1 MSSQHLFSTFHTKK
15 INVFF
20 DESGKIGQ
28 RPNLLGAISI
38 PRKIYQSEDIQKLNQ
53 LLKEEQ
59 IKIHWNKYNGFIPYK
74 KNITDLINTFSEYRD
89 YIKLNIINYHHGF
102 LNSQQLFQKEH
113 REHTIYSKFPERIIY
128 GLIRGYG
135 SETAVEADIFIDK
148 ATEYERIGLKET
160 ILNTLNAH
168 SLYRGEKFVA
178 KDCFLYPK
186 NTEIGLELI
195 DVLLGLMRIIILNT
209 SPQELSKAENAKV
222 SLTIELLENEAL
234 KNLLSEVKYYE
245 WRGHNQLT
253 RIDFIDYIYSFLI
266 QHKY

>member
-1 MSSQHLFSTFHTKK
+1 MSSQHLFSTFHKKK

-38 PRKIYQSEDIQKLNQ
+38 PKKIYQCDDIQELNKSLQ
-53 LLKEEQ
+53 DKE
-59 IKIHWNKYNGFIPYK
+59 IKIHWKQYNGFIPYK
-74 KNITDLINTFSEYRD
+74 KNITNMINIFSKYRD
-89 YIKLNIINYHHGF
+89 FIKLNIINYHHGF
-102 LNSQQLFQKEH
+102 LNSQQLFEKEH
-113 REHTIYSKFPERIIY
+113 QEHTIYSKFPERIIY

-135 SETAVEADIFIDK
+135 SETAIEADIFIDK
-148 ATEYERIGLKET
+148 ATEYERIGLKDT

-195 DVLLGLMRIIILNT
+195 DVLLGLMRIIITNT
-209 SPQELSKAENAKV
+209 SPQDLSNSEKAKV
-222 SLTIELLENEAL
+222 ALTIELLENEEL

-253 RIDFIDYIYSFLI
+253 RIDFIDYIYSFLL
-266 QHKY
+266 QHKF